1 MSSLASSST
10 SKNNINDL
18 VPLDLLRLNLDTK
31 VIVKLRDCRELRG
44 VLQAFDSHSNLVL
57 SDCTETVYKLNDVTD
72 ELEILEKNES
82 EMIFVR
88 GDNVLLL
95 TT

>member
-1 MSSLASSST
+1 MSSLTLSNSS
-10 SKNNINDL
+10 NNNVNDL

-57 SDCTETVYKLNDVTD
+57 SDCIETVYKLNENTD
-72 ELEILEKNES
+72 ELEVLEKNES

-88 GDNVLLL
+88 GDNVLVL

>member
-57 SDCTETVYKLNDVTD
+57 SDCVETVYKLNDVTD

>member
-1 MSSLASSST
+1 MSSMIASSSN
-10 SKNNINDL
+10 KNNNDL

-31 VIVKLRDCRELRG
+31 VIVKLRDCRELEG

-57 SDCTETVYKLNDVTD
+57 SDCIETVYKLNDVTE